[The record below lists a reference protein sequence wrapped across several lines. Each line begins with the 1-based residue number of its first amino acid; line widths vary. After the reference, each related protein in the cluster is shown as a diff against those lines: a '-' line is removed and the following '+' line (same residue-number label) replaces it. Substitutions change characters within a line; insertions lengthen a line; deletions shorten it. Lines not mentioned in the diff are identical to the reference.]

1 MPDQVDPSSLKK
13 GDCVYV
19 SVPKMDPLCFEGIVF
34 EVKDSKQW
42 KGDDWYV
49 KVRAIKRAS
58 GRMISNQERQSIGFA
73 DDVYR
78 STATFYLVV

>member
-19 SVPKMDPLCFEGIVF
+19 SVPKMDPLCSKDIVF
-34 EVKDSKQW
+34 EVKDSKEW
-42 KGDDWYV
+42 KGNDWYV
-49 KVRAIKRAS
+49 KLRAVKRAS
-58 GRMISNQERQSIGFA
+58 GRMISNQERQSIEFA